1 MQSQMQ
7 RGASFLP
14 SNDIEPEYLKRQDS
28 RRRVAIVNEIDR
40 RISLRGW
47 GNENIDARPMI
58 NLKRDQAEKSR
69 ILCIIFFEKFEFLAD
84 DSPDDLIY
92 RRREISRDFSKF
104 RKRGFFWSVQK
115 FLNFNFTEIL
125 ILIVEKF
132 RSSQKVH
139 SVKTKYLF
147 TFFKKKIFF
156 KNSRFSRFPKKQ
168 KKKKNKIEGN
178 KKFSQKMFVKGAK
191 GSRCQRSP
199 SYRQF
204 PGSMLAVIEVEWR

>member
-69 ILCIIFFEKFEFLAD
+69 ILCIIFFL
-84 DSPDDLIY
+84 
-92 RRREISRDFSKF
+92 RN
-104 RKRGFFWSVQK
+104 
-115 FLNFNFTEIL
+115 LN
-125 ILIVEKF
+125 
-132 RSSQKVH
+132 SSQTIL
-139 SVKTKYLF
+139 ST
-147 TFFKKKIFF
+147 I
-156 KNSRFSRFPKKQ
+156 
-168 KKKKNKIEGN
+168 
-178 KKFSQKMFVKGAK
+178 
-191 GSRCQRSP
+191 
-199 SYRQF
+199 
-204 PGSMLAVIEVEWR
+204 